1 MDNTPHPLAELT
13 ALGSRALAAAGH
25 GDMVWGHLALRD
37 DEGRGVWMKAP
48 GWGLEE
54 IRHDRVQL
62 VSWEGDV
69 LVGAGAPHQ
78 EYPIHTEIMRA
89 RPEVGATVHTHAAA
103 VNAFSALD
111 VPLRPISHDAVLF
124 AEHGLPRF
132 TATANLVNSPGLGR
146 ALARE
151 LGAARAC
158 LMPQHGLVAVG
169 PDVAHAVMTAVLL
182 HRACALQL
190 TALAA
195 GGIRDFTGHEES
207 VEKASTVWSAQQIEA
222 GWRYW
227 ARQAADVPGV

>member
-1 MDNTPHPLAELT
+1 MDHTAHPLAELT

-54 IRHDRVQL
+54 IRPDRVQL

-69 LVGAGAPHQ
+69 LVGADAPHQ

-89 RPEVGATVHTHAAA
+89 RPEVRATVHTHAAT
-103 VNAFSALD
+103 VNVFSALD

-132 TATANLVNSPGLGR
+132 TATAGLVRSPGLGR
-146 ALARE
+146 ALARD

-158 LMPQHGLVAVG
+158 LMPQHGLAAVG

-182 HRACALQL
+182 QRACALQL

-195 GGIRDFTGHEES
+195 GGIRDFTSHEES
-207 VEKASTVWSAQQIEA
+207 MEKASTVWAAQQIEA

-227 ARQAADVPGV
+227 ARQAADVPGA